1 MKAIIIEEARFYE
14 LRELLELESLKAPKP
29 SGLDVSQMTW
39 DAAKREVH
47 RTMNYQFVKWAQS
60 HGADCINR

>member
-14 LRELLELESLKAPKP
+14 LRELLELESLKARKP
-29 SGLDVSQMTW
+29 SGLDVSQITW
-39 DAAKREVH
+39 EAALREVH
-47 RTMNYQFVKWAQS
+47 RAMNYQFVKWAHS